1 MIQMPYHAAVVSL
14 ALILT
19 FAACNFPATSASSI
33 EVSTL
38 NIFGYVKGGNPL
50 PEFVDMTIKER
61 TIDSIDINCPD
72 DIWDNLI
79 NQSYPKLPY
88 LMLDNY
94 DRKGAYMRQK
104 D

>member
-1 MIQMPYHAAVVSL
+1 MLEVLMTFVNRVIPMPHHAALVSF
-14 ALILT
+14 ALIST
-19 FAACNFPATSASSI
+19 FTACNFPETSASSI

-38 NIFGYVKGGNPL
+38 NIFGATLKEGNPL

-79 NQSYPKLPY
+79 NQSTQ
-88 LMLDNY
+88 NY
-94 DRKGAYMRQK
+94 RT
-104 D
+104 